1 MQNTPQ
7 TQRKRSALGQ
17 GLSALIPLSKS
28 EFHDGR
34 NAVVSLPIDSLE
46 PNAFQPRRSFS
57 ASALDE
63 LAASIKEMGVIQPI
77 VVRPN
82 AGGAYQ
88 IVAGERRWRA
98 AKLAGYSMIP
108 AIVKDLSD
116 QESLEIALI
125 ENVQRE
131 DLNALDVAE
140 AYDTLLKRFS
150 YTQETLAKKI
160 GKERSSITNYLR
172 LLRLPDPV
180 KNLLR
185 EEQITFGHAK
195 ALLSLQDA
203 TAQLSISLKVAKRKI
218 SVRELEKIVANYKNR
233 QTLSAPSA
241 SRRSSASDLELGL
254 SRFLA
259 TKVVVKQQRDSS
271 GKLEIFFHNEAE
283 LVRLLDLM
291 GYSADFS

>member
-28 EFHDGR
+28 AFHDDR

-195 ALLSLQDA
+195 ALLSLEDA

>member
-82 AGGAYQ
+82 TGGAYQ

-195 ALLSLQDA
+195 ALLSLEDA